1 MTLAVGRISYLNA
14 VPFFYHLDPMAI
26 PGEVV
31 DGVPSVLNARL
42 AAGEI
47 DLSPSSSFEYAL
59 HWRDYLLLPGLSISS
74 RGPVQSVLLFS
85 HQELN
90 KLSGGG
96 EILVTGESATSV
108 NLLKVLLGEYCSAAS
123 LDYRVPPGEIEGHIE
138 RGASG
143 LLIGDRALRMA
154 RHLPEGVHVYDL
166 GELWYRHTG
175 RPFVFALWIVRRQVV
190 AGKAAEVNELA
201 LQLRISLDRALADL
215 PAMAEVY
222 AGTATLDAAALVDYW
237 QTVSYA
243 LDEDHL
249 TGLKLYFSLC
259 VKHGLLADLPELEF
273 VAG

>member
-14 VPFFYHLDPMAI
+14 IPFFYYLDQRAF
-26 PGEVV
+26 PGKVI

-59 HWRDYLLLPGLSISS
+59 HWRKYQLLPGLSISS

-85 HQELN
+85 RLTLDQLAAAE
-90 KLSGGG
+90 

-108 NLLKVLLGEYCSAAS
+108 NLLRILLREYYGADSVVC
-123 LDYRVPPGEIEGHIE
+123 RVPPGEIEGHIE

-154 RHLPEGVHVYDL
+154 RHLPAGVRVYDL
-166 GELWYRHTG
+166 GELWYRQTG
-175 RPFVFALWIVRRQVV
+175 LPFVFALWIVRRQVV
-190 AGKAAEVNELA
+190 AGQAAEVREVA
-201 LQLRISLDRALADL
+201 RQLRIALDRALADL
-215 PAMAEVY
+215 PTLANTY
-222 AGTATLDAAALVDYW
+222 DGTATLDAAALVDYW

-243 LDEDHL
+243 LDDDHL
-249 TGLKLYFSLC
+249 AGLKLYFSLC
-259 VKHGLLADLPELEF
+259 VRHGLLDEPPSLDF
-273 VAG
+273 VAD